1 MIRKNKD
8 LLILV
13 QDKGISAT
21 HPIIFK
27 KIKDRIIVCSV
38 SDKKRYNYSIVLPS
52 TRIKNWERNDK
63 NYFLQCINKTNNYLY
78 SSAGHELAMENGITE
93 KEITDSKKYIK
104 S

>member
-27 KIKDRIIVCSV
+27 KIKDKIVVCSV
-38 SDKKRYNYSIVLPS
+38 SDKKRYNYSIILPS
-52 TRIKNWERNDK
+52 TRIKNWESNNK
-63 NYFLQCINKTNNYLY
+63 NYFLQCINKTNNYLD
-78 SSAGHELAMENGITE
+78 SSAGYELAKDNGITE
-93 KEITDSKKYIK
+93 KEINDSKKYIE